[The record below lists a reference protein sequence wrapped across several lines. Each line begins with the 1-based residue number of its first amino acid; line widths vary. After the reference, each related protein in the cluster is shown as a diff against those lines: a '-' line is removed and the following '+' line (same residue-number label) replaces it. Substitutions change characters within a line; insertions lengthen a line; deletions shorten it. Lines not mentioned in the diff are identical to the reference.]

1 MIYYL
6 SAPFGAAA
14 AAPGKARKEREEPVK
29 KEVHPMSKA
38 VTLKVEMREH
48 QSKGTIKSLRK
59 AGFVPGS
66 ISHKGSDAVSITL
79 KRDELIKAL
88 QKNSLSTVFN
98 LKVDSKNAY
107 DVLVREIQY
116 APLTREMLHVTFQQI
131 SLTEETTADIEIH
144 AVGKDGVIHRGLELL
159 QHLGSLAV
167 RGLPGDFPGTI
178 DVDVSKMEA
187 GDQVTVAD
195 LKLPKGIV
203 SEDEPEKLI
212 LAVSHPKAHAEAAAP
227 AESAE
232 TAAEP
237 AAEAK
242 AEETEK

>member
-1 MIYYL
+1 L
-6 SAPFGAAA
+6 ARRPPPPAKG
-14 AAPGKARKEREEPVK
+14 RKEREEPIK

-38 VTLKVEMREH
+38 ITLKVEMREH
-48 QSKGTIKSLRK
+48 VSKGTVKSLRK

-66 ISHKGSDAVSITL
+66 ISHKGSDAVSISL
-79 KRDELIKAL
+79 KKDELIKAL

-98 LKVDSKNAY
+98 LKVDSKNSF

-116 APLTREMLHVTFQQI
+116 APLTREMLHITFQQI
-131 SLTEETTADIEIH
+131 SLTEETTADIEIRV
-144 AVGKDGVIHRGLELL
+144 VGKDDVIHKGLEVL
-159 QHLGSLAV
+159 QHLAFLAV
-167 RGLPGDFPGTI
+167 RGLPGDFPGSI

-195 LKLPKGIV
+195 LKLPKGIT

-212 LAVSHPKAHAEAAAP
+212 LAVNHPKVHAEPAAAP
-227 AESAE
+227 AEAAESAE
-232 TAAEP
+232 AP

-242 AEETEK
+242 AEEEAK